1 MGKLIR
7 DYSVSMRSLMTITD
21 KNILEKIGMIGND
34 MAIQ

>member
-7 DYSVSMRSLMTITD
+7 YYSVSMISLMILAD
-21 KNILEKIGMIGND
+21 KTILEKIGMIGND

>member
-7 DYSVSMRSLMTITD
+7 YYSVSTISLMIIAD
-21 KNILEKIGMIGND
+21 KNIPEKIGMIGND

>member
-1 MGKLIR
+1 MGKLIQ
-7 DYSVSMRSLMTITD
+7 DYFVSMRSLMIITD